1 MKIGFTGTQIGMSA
15 EQKRAF
21 SKICSVIINDSKINE
36 LRHGDCI
43 GADEDAHNIIRELSD
58 KISIHIHPPKIKD
71 KRAFCENFF
80 KIHEEKDYL
89 NRNRDIVNSSDILIA
104 TPKEDIEQLRSGTW
118 ATIRYAKKQNISVV
132 IIFPDGTLKTFKKV
146 LDNTNTSATLLSI

>member
-89 NRNRDIVNSSDILIA
+89 IRNRDIVNSSDILIA

-118 ATIRYAKKQNISVV
+118 ATIRYAKKCNISTI
-132 IIFPDGTLKTFKKV
+132 IIFPDGPLKTFKKV